1 MAYIRPLSAIIS
13 VFDKAKLAT
22 ISEGLIRHGIEILST
37 GGTFG
42 ALKKLGYSVKE
53 ISSYTNSP
61 EIMDGRLKT
70 LHPRIHG
77 GLLGRREVDKEVM
90 SEQGI
95 KAIDILVVNF
105 YPFERVVEENSH
117 HFDKII
123 ENIDIGGPAM
133 VRSAAKNFSSVA
145 VVVDTNDYELILDE
159 LDKYEGKIR
168 LETRFYLAKKA
179 FNLIARYDA
188 AISNFFSSANWNER
202 EIEEFPETVT
212 IQYDAGIRM
221 RYGENPHQQ
230 AAFYSEKA
238 SPEGSISSGNQI
250 QGKQL
255 SFNNIADA
263 DAAWTCVSS
272 FERPACAIVKHGNP
286 CGVSVSDD
294 LCVAY
299 LEAFSSDPTS
309 AFGGVLGFNGE
320 VDKRLAEL
328 VLEKQ
333 FVEVLLAPSFSDK
346 ALSVLSR
353 KENVRLI
360 KLSLFRPNE
369 GNRDYKK
376 VSGGLLIQDLDY
388 SVGVGQDYKVVTER
402 NPSNSEYEDLVFA
415 WNVGKFVKSNA
426 IVLARDAMTLGIGA
440 GQTSRVMSLRIALLK
455 AEDEAFSMQ
464 GSCMA
469 SDAFF
474 PFRDSIDMAA
484 AAGIKSVIQ
493 PGGSVR
499 DDEIIKAANEA
510 GLAMIFTGKR
520 HFKH

>member
-1 MAYIRPLSAIIS
+1 
-13 VFDKAKLAT
+13 
-22 ISEGLIRHGIEILST
+22 
-37 GGTFG
+37 
-42 ALKKLGYSVKE
+42 
-53 ISSYTNSP
+53 
-61 EIMDGRLKT
+61 
-70 LHPRIHG
+70 
-77 GLLGRREVDKEVM
+77 
-90 SEQGI
+90 
-95 KAIDILVVNF
+95 
-105 YPFERVVEENSH
+105 
-117 HFDKII
+117 
-123 ENIDIGGPAM
+123 
-133 VRSAAKNFSSVA
+133 
-145 VVVDTNDYELILDE
+145 
-159 LDKYEGKIR
+159 
-168 LETRFYLAKKA
+168 
-179 FNLIARYDA
+179 
-188 AISNFFSSANWNER
+188 
-202 EIEEFPETVT
+202 
-212 IQYDAGIRM
+212 
-221 RYGENPHQQ
+221 
-230 AAFYSEKA
+230 
-238 SPEGSISSGNQI
+238 
-250 QGKQL
+250 
-255 SFNNIADA
+255 
-263 DAAWTCVSS
+263 
-272 FERPACAIVKHGNP
+272 KHGNP

-484 AAGIKSVIQ
+484 
-493 PGGSVR
+493 
-499 DDEIIKAANEA
+499 
-510 GLAMIFTGKR
+510 
-520 HFKH
+520 